1 MKKNEDESNKRY
13 IKETLAKS
21 KTLTKSV
28 NIFAQQNNLNLD
40 NGNNPSQ
47 NKNNKSF
54 RKGSNDINNK
64 NKKIKNQINEESDED
79 MDEDDQ
85 NNADEDDEG
94 IFTMEYVTKH
104 IDRYQKKVSKF
115 DQQVK
120 KYLLL
125 SKKHPNKKDEYR
137 DEAIRALKKKKF
149 YSKALE
155 RYEQRKYK
163 LEMKNLDR
171 EYNQQKKEYKKLT
184 RELKRKVR
192 LVTMGQDYD
201 ENDVDD
207 GSGSS
212 DEDNESMFA
221 QIDLDENT
229 LNQKYEQIISMPE
242 IKKVSEN
249 LNLFKFIFQ
258 EE

>member
-1 MKKNEDESNKRY
+1 MKKNDDENNKKY

-21 KTLTKSV
+21 KTLTKSA
-28 NIFAQQNNLNLD
+28 NIFMQQNHLNVD
-40 NGNNPSQ
+40 NGNNPPQ
-47 NKNNKSF
+47 KKMF
-54 RKGSNDINNK
+54 RKNSNDITK
-64 NKKIKNQINEESDED
+64 KNQIKEESDEEL
-79 MDEDDQ
+79 DEEDQ
-85 NNADEDDEG
+85 NNADEDDDEG
-94 IFTMEYVTKH
+94 IFTLEYVTKH

-125 SKKHPNKKDEYR
+125 SKKHPNKKDEYK

-163 LEMKNLDR
+163 LEMKSLDR
-171 EYNQQKKEYKKLT
+171 EYKQQKKEYKKLT

-201 ENDVDD
+201 ENDADD

-212 DEDNESMFA
+212 DEDNEAMFA

-229 LNQKYEQIISMPE
+229 LNQNYEQIISMPE
-242 IKKVSEN
+242 IKKASEN

>member
-1 MKKNEDESNKRY
+1 MKKNDDENNKKY

-21 KTLTKSV
+21 KTLTKSA
-28 NIFAQQNNLNLD
+28 NIFMQQNHLNVD
-40 NGNNPSQ
+40 NGNNPPQ
-47 NKNNKSF
+47 KKMF
-54 RKGSNDINNK
+54 RKNSNDITK
-64 NKKIKNQINEESDED
+64 KNQIKEESDEEL
-79 MDEDDQ
+79 DEEDQ
-85 NNADEDDEG
+85 NNADEDDDEG
-94 IFTMEYVTKH
+94 IFTLEYVTKH

-125 SKKHPNKKDEYR
+125 SKKHPNKKDEYK

-163 LEMKNLDR
+163 LEMKSLDR
-171 EYNQQKKEYKKLT
+171 EYKQQKKEYKKLT

-192 LVTMGQDYD
+192 LVTLGHDYD
-201 ENDVDD
+201 ENDADD

-212 DEDNESMFA
+212 DEDNETMFA

-229 LNQKYEQIISMPE
+229 LNQNYEQIISMPE
-242 IKKVSEN
+242 IKKASEN

>member
-1 MKKNEDESNKRY
+1 MKKNDDENNKKY
-13 IKETLAKS
+13 VKEALAKS
-21 KTLTKSV
+21 KTLTKSA
-28 NIFAQQNNLNLD
+28 NIFMQQNHLNAD
-40 NGNNPSQ
+40 NGNNPTKSKHIR
-47 NKNNKSF
+47 KNSNEINRKSL
-54 RKGSNDINNK
+54 KA
-64 NKKIKNQINEESDED
+64 KNQINEESDED

-85 NNADEDDEG
+85 NNVDEDDEG
-94 IFTMEYVTKH
+94 IFTLEYVTKH

-125 SKKHPNKKDEYR
+125 SKKHPNKKDEYK

-163 LEMKNLDR
+163 LEMKSLDR
-171 EYNQQKKEYKKLT
+171 EYKQQKKEYKKLT

-201 ENDVDD
+201 ENDGDD

-212 DEDNESMFA
+212 DEDNEAMFA

-229 LNQKYEQIISMPE
+229 LNQNYEQIISMPE
-242 IKKVSEN
+242 IKKASEN

>member
-1 MKKNEDESNKRY
+1 MKKNDDENNKKY

-21 KTLTKSV
+21 KTLTKSA
-28 NIFAQQNNLNLD
+28 NIFMQQNHLNVD
-40 NGNNPSQ
+40 NGNNPPQ
-47 NKNNKSF
+47 KKMF
-54 RKGSNDINNK
+54 RKNSNDITK
-64 NKKIKNQINEESDED
+64 KNQIKEESDEEL
-79 MDEDDQ
+79 DEEDQ
-85 NNADEDDEG
+85 NNADEDDDEG
-94 IFTMEYVTKH
+94 IFTLEYVTKH

-125 SKKHPNKKDEYR
+125 SKKHPNKKDEYK

-163 LEMKNLDR
+163 LEMKSLDR
-171 EYNQQKKEYKKLT
+171 EYKQQKKEYKKLT

-201 ENDVDD
+201 ENDADD

-212 DEDNESMFA
+212 DEDNETMFA

-229 LNQKYEQIISMPE
+229 LNQNYEQIISMPE
-242 IKKVSEN
+242 IKKASEN

>member
-1 MKKNEDESNKRY
+1 MKKNDDENNRKNV
-13 IKETLAKS
+13 KETLAKS

-28 NIFAQQNNLNLD
+28 NIFMQQNNLNTD
-40 NGNNPSQ
+40 NGNNPPQSKHIR
-47 NKNNKSF
+47 KN
-54 RKGSNDINNK
+54 SNEI
-64 NKKIKNQINEESDED
+64 NKKSMKLKNQINEESDED

-85 NNADEDDEG
+85 NNVDEDDEG
-94 IFTMEYVTKH
+94 IFTLEYVTKN

-125 SKKHPNKKDEYR
+125 SKKHPNKKDEYK

-163 LEMKNLDR
+163 LEMKSLDR
-171 EYNQQKKEYKKLT
+171 EYKQQKKEYKKLT

-201 ENDVDD
+201 ENDGDD
-207 GSGSS
+207 GSGSGSS
-212 DEDNESMFA
+212 DEDNEAMFA

-229 LNQKYEQIISMPE
+229 LNQNYEQIIAMPE
-242 IKKVSEN
+242 IKKASEN

>member
-1 MKKNEDESNKRY
+1 MKKNDDENNKKY

-21 KTLTKSV
+21 KTLTKSA
-28 NIFAQQNNLNLD
+28 NIFMQQNHLNVD
-40 NGNNPSQ
+40 KGNNPPQ
-47 NKNNKSF
+47 KNIF
-54 RKGSNDINNK
+54 RKNSNDINK
-64 NKKIKNQINEESDED
+64 KNQIKEESDEEL
-79 MDEDDQ
+79 DEDEQ
-85 NNADEDDEG
+85 NNADEDDDEG
-94 IFTMEYVTKH
+94 IFTLEYVTKH

-125 SKKHPNKKDEYR
+125 SKKHPNKKDEYK

-149 YSKALE
+149 YNKALE

-163 LEMKNLDR
+163 IEMKNLDK
-171 EYNQQKKEYKKLT
+171 EYKQQKKEFKKLT

-201 ENDVDD
+201 ENDADD

-212 DEDNESMFA
+212 DEDNEAMFA
-221 QIDLDENT
+221 QINLDENT
-229 LNQKYEQIISMPE
+229 LNQNYEQIISMPE
-242 IKKVSEN
+242 IKKASEN

>member
-1 MKKNEDESNKRY
+1 M
-13 IKETLAKS
+13 
-21 KTLTKSV
+21 
-28 NIFAQQNNLNLD
+28 
-40 NGNNPSQ
+40 
-47 NKNNKSF
+47 F
-54 RKGSNDINNK
+54 RKNSNDITK
-64 NKKIKNQINEESDED
+64 KNQIKEESDEEL
-79 MDEDDQ
+79 DEEDQ
-85 NNADEDDEG
+85 NNADEDDDEG
-94 IFTMEYVTKH
+94 IFTLEYVTKH

-125 SKKHPNKKDEYR
+125 SKKHPNKKDEYK

-163 LEMKNLDR
+163 LEMKSLDR
-171 EYNQQKKEYKKLT
+171 EYKQQKKEYKKLT

-201 ENDVDD
+201 ENDADD

-212 DEDNESMFA
+212 DEDNETIFA

-229 LNQKYEQIISMPE
+229 LNQNYEQIISMPE
-242 IKKVSEN
+242 IKKASEN

>member
-1 MKKNEDESNKRY
+1 MKKNDDENNKKY

-21 KTLTKSV
+21 KTLTKSA
-28 NIFAQQNNLNLD
+28 NIFMQQNHLNVD
-40 NGNNPSQ
+40 NGNNPPQ
-47 NKNNKSF
+47 KKMF
-54 RKGSNDINNK
+54 RKNSNDITK
-64 NKKIKNQINEESDED
+64 KNQIKEESDEEL
-79 MDEDDQ
+79 DEEDQ
-85 NNADEDDEG
+85 NNADEDDDEG
-94 IFTMEYVTKH
+94 IFTLEYVTKH

-125 SKKHPNKKDEYR
+125 SKKHPNKKDEYK

-163 LEMKNLDR
+163 LEMKSLDR
-171 EYNQQKKEYKKLT
+171 EYKQQKKEFKKLT

-201 ENDVDD
+201 ENDADD

-212 DEDNESMFA
+212 DEDNETMFA

-229 LNQKYEQIISMPE
+229 LNQNYEQIISMPE
-242 IKKVSEN
+242 IKKASEN

>member
-1 MKKNEDESNKRY
+1 MKKNDDENNKKF

-21 KTLTKSV
+21 KTLTKSA
-28 NIFAQQNNLNLD
+28 NIFMQQNHLNS
-40 NGNNPSQ
+40 NPANNPPQ
-47 NKNNKSF
+47 N
-54 RKGSNDINNK
+54 RKISKEFNNK
-64 NKKIKNQINEESDED
+64 NINMKNKINEESDED

-115 DQQVK
+115 DEQVK

-125 SKKHPNKKDEYR
+125 SKKHPNKKDEYK

-163 LEMKNLDR
+163 LEMKSLDR
-171 EYNQQKKEYKKLT
+171 EYKQQKKEYKKLT

-201 ENDVDD
+201 DYDGDD

-212 DEDNESMFA
+212 DEDNEAMFA
-221 QIDLDENT
+221 QVDLDENT
-229 LNQKYEQIISMPE
+229 LNQNYEQIIAMPD
-242 IKKVSEN
+242 IKKASEN

>member
-1 MKKNEDESNKRY
+1 MKKNDDENNKKY
-13 IKETLAKS
+13 IKEALAKS
-21 KTLTKSV
+21 KTLTKSA
-28 NIFAQQNNLNLD
+28 NIFMQQNHLNVD
-40 NGNNPSQ
+40 NGNNPPQ
-47 NKNNKSF
+47 KKMF
-54 RKGSNDINNK
+54 RKNSNDITK
-64 NKKIKNQINEESDED
+64 KNQIKEESDEEL
-79 MDEDDQ
+79 DEEDQ
-85 NNADEDDEG
+85 NNADEDDDEG
-94 IFTMEYVTKH
+94 IFTLEYVTKH

-125 SKKHPNKKDEYR
+125 SKKHPNKKDEYK

-163 LEMKNLDR
+163 LEMKSLDR
-171 EYNQQKKEYKKLT
+171 EYKQQKKEYKKLT

-201 ENDVDD
+201 ENDADD

-212 DEDNESMFA
+212 DEDNETMFA

-229 LNQKYEQIISMPE
+229 LNQNYEQIISMPE
-242 IKKVSEN
+242 IKKASEN